1 MTPALRKIPAGSLQV
16 SKPTW
21 WLESRFHFSFA
32 DYFDPQ
38 RQNFGCLRVLNDDL
52 VQPHA
57 GFGAHPHRDAEIFS
71 YIVEGS
77 LSHQDSMQ
85 NKESLPRGCV
95 QYLSAGTGIRH
106 SEMNDG
112 DETTRF
118 LQVWLTPDKRG
129 HKPQYGSSVYTKQ
142 DRHNQLLHLLGGN
155 GSVPQWK
162 RLNPGNGTVRLH
174 QFVTAVP
181 SFQDANVIVSENDA
195 GAEHSIDLG
204 PGRQAY
210 MVCIEGSLDVNDVQL
225 SQRDAVELVASKSE
239 PLSLTLRSGGGGSHF
254 MLIEMQQ
261 P

>member
-1 MTPALRKIPAGSLQV
+1 M
-16 SKPTW
+16 
-21 WLESRFHFSFA
+21 
-32 DYFDPQ
+32 
-38 RQNFGCLRVLNDDL
+38 
-52 VQPHA
+52 
-57 GFGAHPHRDAEIFS
+57 
-71 YIVEGS
+71 
-77 LSHQDSMQ
+77 
-85 NKESLPRGCV
+85 
-95 QYLSAGTGIRH
+95 
-106 SEMNDG
+106 
-112 DETTRF
+112 
-118 LQVWLTPDKRG
+118 
-129 HKPQYGSSVYTKQ
+129 
-142 DRHNQLLHLLGGN
+142 LLHL
-155 GSVPQWK
+155 
-162 RLNPGNGTVRLH
+162 